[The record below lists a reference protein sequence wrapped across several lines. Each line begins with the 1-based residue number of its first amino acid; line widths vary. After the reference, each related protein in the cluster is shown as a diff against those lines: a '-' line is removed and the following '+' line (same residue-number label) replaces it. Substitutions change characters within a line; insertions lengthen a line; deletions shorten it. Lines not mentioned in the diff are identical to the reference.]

1 MKVVGGIK
9 MNDLLKIY
17 KDYIK
22 VFNYTRVSEVKD
34 FGDMVD
40 VFQKLTDILEKN
52 NVIRKHDLKHYEV
65 IKTGEI
71 I

>member
-1 MKVVGGIK
+1 
-9 MNDLLKIY
+9 MNDLLEIY
-17 KDYIK
+17 KQYIK
-22 VFNYTRVSEVKD
+22 VFNYIRVSEVKD

-40 VFQKLTDILEKN
+40 VFQKLTDILVKN